1 MVINGVNFPEEPIAA
16 FCRRHAV
23 RRLSLFG
30 SILRPPTPEGGTGFR
45 PSSDV
50 DVLVEFEPG
59 QAPSLLAF
67 AGMQMEFAALIGREV
82 QLTTPAMLSKMFRA
96 RVLREARMLHAA

>member
-1 MVINGVNFPEEPIAA
+1 MLINGVNFPEEAIAA

-23 RRLSLFG
+23 TRLSLFG
-30 SILRPPTPEGGTGFR
+30 SILREATPEGGSGFR

-59 QAPSLLAF
+59 RTPSLLRF
-67 AGMQMEFAALIGREV
+67 AGMQTEFTQLLGRPV
-82 QLTTPAMLSKMFRA
+82 QLSTAPMLSRHFRDEVI
-96 RVLREARMLHAA
+96 RDARMLHAA